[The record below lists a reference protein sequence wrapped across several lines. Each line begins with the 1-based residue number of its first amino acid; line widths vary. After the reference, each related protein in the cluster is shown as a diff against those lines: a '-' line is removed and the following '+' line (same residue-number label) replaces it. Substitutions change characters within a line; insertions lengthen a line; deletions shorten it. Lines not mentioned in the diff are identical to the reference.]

1 MFHKFIKFNWKIS
14 SVMSAFAVNMAITYY
29 DKVPSALN
37 VKNHI
42 LNIKSAY
49 ASV

>member
-1 MFHKFIKFNWKIS
+1 MFYKFVKFNWKIS
-14 SVMSAFAVNMAITYY
+14 SVMSAFAVNMGLSFF